1 VSAVPDHSL
10 PASAGIVIIGGGV
23 AGTSVAHHLAKL
35 GRSDIVLLDQGP
47 LWETGGSTS
56 HAPGLVFQ
64 HNPSATM
71 TLFAEQTVELFSS
84 LGAFHSVG
92 GIEVATTAA
101 RWEELQRRH
110 GRAQSYGLPSSLLSP
125 EQVRALVPLI
135 DAERI
140 IGGFHVATDGIAKA
154 VKAAEAMAGTAIA
167 AGMQAFGHT
176 EVTGFELERGQ
187 IRAVETT
194 RGRIRTR
201 TVVLAAGIWGPK
213 VARLAGVR
221 LPLTPV
227 VHQYAV
233 TAPLPEL
240 AGETREVA
248 HPLLR
253 HQDANLYY
261 RQIGDAYGIGNY
273 DHEPRLVD
281 AEAIRP
287 WTDGGEQPSI
297 LPFTPEDF
305 ARAAEQTARL
315 LPAVGRAERVRSF
328 DGLMS
333 FTPDGMPLI
342 GEAAAARGLWLCEAI
357 WVTHSGGAGK
367 ALAELLAR
375 GDVRTDLHECDP
387 QRFDAHG
394 LSRTYARA
402 RGAQQYREVYD
413 VLHPRQQSEQLRGLR
428 RTPLWPAQRDLGA
441 VFFESAGWERPQWFE
456 ANAGLDH
463 GEVLPRHDW
472 PAQQWSPIVAAE
484 HRACRERAGMFDLT
498 PFTKVEVHGPGALA
512 FLQEL
517 AANDVDRPIGTIV
530 YTAMCAPRGG
540 IMCDLTITRV
550 DEERF
555 LVVTGGAVGRHDVA
569 WMSRH
574 LPWDGSVVLEDK
586 TSALCCIGLWGPRA
600 RNILAA
606 LCEDDVSGEAFPYM
620 AARDIHIGPVPVRA
634 LRISYVGELGWELY
648 APTEFGLT
656 LWDLLWEAGAGHGVV
671 ACGGAAYDSLRLE
684 KGYRLWGQDI
694 DEEHDPY
701 EAGLGW
707 AVRLEKGPFIG
718 RDALAAAKRGVARR
732 LRCLVAD
739 DPSVVLVGKE
749 PILDGDRAIGYV
761 TSAALGAS
769 VGQSILY
776 GYLPVERAEI
786 GTALE
791 VYAEGERH
799 GVTVAAEPLFDPRGE
814 RLRDVA
820 RAPVPE
826 PEPAGA

>member
-1 VSAVPDHSL
+1 MSSPSQSL
-10 PASAGIVIIGGGV
+10 PDSAGVVIIGGGV
-23 AGTSVAHHLAKL
+23 AGTSVAYHLAEL
-35 GRSDIVLLDQGP
+35 GRSDVVLLDQGP
-47 LWETGGSTS
+47 LWQTGGSTS

-71 TLFAEQTVELFSS
+71 TLFAKQTVELFGR
-84 LGAFHSVG
+84 LGAFHPVG
-92 GIEVATTAA
+92 GIEVAATPE
-101 RWEELQRRH
+101 RWEELHRRH
-110 GRAQSYGLPSSLLSP
+110 GRAQSYGLPSSLLAP
-125 EQVRALVPLI
+125 AQVQALVPLI
-135 DAERI
+135 DPERI
-140 IGGFHVATDGIAKA
+140 LGGFHVATDGIAKA
-154 VKAAEAMAGTAIA
+154 VRAAEALAGHAIG
-167 AGMQAFGHT
+167 AGMRAFGDC
-176 EVTGFELERGQ
+176 EVTGFELERGAV
-187 IRAVETT
+187 RAVETT
-194 RGRIRTR
+194 RGRIRTG

-227 VHQYAV
+227 VHQYAI

-253 HQDANLYY
+253 HQDADLYF

-287 WTDGGEQPSI
+287 WRPAGEQPSV

-305 ARAAEQTARL
+305 ARAAEETSRL
-315 LPAVGRAERVRSF
+315 LPAVGRAPRVRAF

-342 GEAAAARGLWLCEAI
+342 GEAAGARGLWLCEAI
-357 WVTHSGGAGK
+357 WVTHSGGAGR

-394 LSRTYARA
+394 LSRAYVRA

-413 VLHPRQQSEQLRGLR
+413 LLHPRQQSEQLRGLR
-428 RTPLWPAQRDLGA
+428 RTPLWPVQRELGA
-441 VFFESAGWERPQWFE
+441 VFFESAGWERPQWFA
-456 ANAGLDH
+456 ANAGLDP
-463 GEVLPRHDW
+463 GDVLPRHAW
-472 PAQQWSPIVAAE
+472 PAAQWSPIAAAE
-484 HRACRERAGMFDLT
+484 HRACRGRAGMFDLT

-512 FLQEL
+512 FLQDL
-517 AANDVDRPIGTIV
+517 AANDVDRPLGTIV

-540 IMCDLTITRV
+540 IMCDLTITRLAQ
-550 DEERF
+550 DRF
-555 LVVTGGAVGRHDVA
+555 FVVTGGAVGRHDIA
-569 WMSRH
+569 WMTRH

-586 TSALCCIGLWGPRA
+586 SSALCCLGLWGPRA
-600 RNILAA
+600 RDILAA
-606 LCEDDVSGEAFPYM
+606 GCEDDVSNEAFPYM
-620 AARDIHIGPVPVRA
+620 AARDLHVGAVPVRA
-634 LRISYVGELGWELY
+634 LRVSYVGELGWELY

-656 LWDLLWEAGAGHGVV
+656 LWELLWEAGAQHGVV

-718 RDALAAAKRGVARR
+718 RDALASAKRGVARR
-732 LRCLVAD
+732 LRCMVAD

-749 PILDGDRAIGYV
+749 PILDGDTVLGHV

-776 GYLPVERAEI
+776 GYLPADRAEV

-791 VYAEGERH
+791 VYVEGERH
-799 GVTVAAEPLFDPRGE
+799 GVTVAAEPLFDPRNE
-814 RLRDVA
+814 RVKDVA
-820 RAPVPE
+820 PAAAAVAVP
-826 PEPAGA
+826 